1 MFGNLSIKLKIGIG
15 FGAMLLLL
23 AIVAITSYSEL
34 GNSSEGFSQYRDWA
48 RDTNLAGRLQA
59 NMLMVRMN
67 VKDFNITGSDKD
79 VAEYRDF
86 LSKTQEFLAE
96 AQESIHNPERARLVD
111 QIESALADYESNFD
125 KVIQFRAERDRLVYD
140 VLGKKGDK
148 LTELITRIME
158 GAYADRDVS
167 AAYYA
172 GEVFGNLTTTRMYS
186 VKYLLDN
193 SSEWVGQFESSMQ
206 QVEEHLAD
214 LDAQLDNRQ
223 RRQLLAEFQQIKNEY
238 MAGFSRVGDLINQRN
253 DIIANRLDVIGP
265 DIAAKSEEIK
275 LSIMADQDAL
285 GPKVQAANANAMTIV
300 LFASLIAIVAG
311 VLLSVIISKPIVGPL
326 GELVSVADAIAEGD
340 LERES
345 SITQQ
350 DEIGSLSGSINRM
363 VETLR
368 KNRAA
373 QKAALDGANAVIE
386 EVKQAA
392 RGLHKGEL
400 KRRAD
405 ASGADGQYR
414 EMLESFNTAIEA
426 VVGPLNVASDCLE
439 QISRGEIPE
448 RIEENYQGEFQE
460 IRDSINRAIG
470 VMSGLLKETRV
481 LTRGAGDGDLN
492 VRGDAGRFRGGWKE
506 LVEGINGVLDRIVT
520 PIEEAQGILD
530 RLAQGDLT
538 ARMSGNYR
546 GDYAKLQTSLNSS
559 IATVHETMVRIL
571 STVEQVSNGS
581 GQVAESSQSVSQ
593 GATEQASALEEITA
607 SVTEINTTSRENAE
621 KARQTSALAT
631 GSRKAAQDGEVQ
643 IKRMQEAMV
652 DINQSADQISKIIKV
667 IDEIAFQT
675 NLLALNAAVE
685 AARAGAHGKGFAVVA
700 EEVRSLAQRS
710 AKAAKETTELIEV
723 AVSNAQN
730 GSKITGETSETFQ
743 SIISGIIEVNDNV
756 QEILSSS
763 TEQVQSVGEI
773 TQSLEQIDQ
782 VTQANTSAAEESASA
797 AEELSGQSRELKQAI
812 AVFNLGN
819 TGPVAHARTAARPAP
834 KAGTG
839 KTDNG
844 KTHYGKAAVDAG
856 RDMNAS
862 EVLIALD
869 DEEFGEF

>member
-15 FGAMLLLL
+15 FGTILVLL
-23 AIVAITSYSEL
+23 AIVAFSSYGEL
-34 GNSSEGFSQYRDWA
+34 GNSSEGFSRYREWA
-48 RDTNLAGRLQA
+48 RETNLAGQLQA

-67 VKDFNITGSDKD
+67 AKDFTITGSDTD
-79 VAEYRDF
+79 VAEYREY
-86 LSKTQEFLAE
+86 LSRTKGFLAQ
-96 AQESIHNPERARLVD
+96 ALESIQDPKRAPLVD
-111 QIESALADYESNFD
+111 QIESSLNEYDRHFEKLIALRTDRDQLVYEVMVNVGND
-125 KVIQFRAERDRLVYD
+125 MTAQIQAMLEAAHAERDEAATYQVGQIYGEFLNARLFVAKFLMDSNPQWVDNFDDALAGMADNLDQLEQSVSGRRYRSEIMAFVKNRAD
-140 VLGKKGDK
+140 YTKGVKRLESVALEQAD
-148 LTELITRIME
+148 LIT
-158 GAYADRDVS
+158 
-167 AAYYA
+167 
-172 GEVFGNLTTTRMYS
+172 
-186 VKYLLDN
+186 N
-193 SSEWVGQFESSMQ
+193 S
-206 QVEEHLAD
+206 
-214 LDAQLDNRQ
+214 
-223 RRQLLAEFQQIKNEY
+223 
-238 MAGFSRVGDLINQRN
+238 
-253 DIIANRLDVIGP
+253 LDVIGP
-265 DIAAKSEEIK
+265 EIAEKAEQVK
-275 LSIMADQDAL
+275 LSVKADQDAL
-285 GPKVQAANANAMTIV
+285 GPRLQSANANAMTLV
-300 LFASLIAIVAG
+300 LVASLIAIAG
-311 VLLSVIISKPIVGPL
+311 GLLLSVIITKPIVGPL
-326 GELVSVADAIAEGD
+326 GELVSIADAIAEGD
-340 LERES
+340 LDRDS
-345 SITQQ
+345 NITQQ
-350 DEIGSLSGSINRM
+350 DEIGSLSGALNRM
-363 VETLR
+363 VDTLR
-368 KNRAA
+368 KNRAE

-743 SIISGIIEVNDNV
+743 SIITGIIEVNDNV